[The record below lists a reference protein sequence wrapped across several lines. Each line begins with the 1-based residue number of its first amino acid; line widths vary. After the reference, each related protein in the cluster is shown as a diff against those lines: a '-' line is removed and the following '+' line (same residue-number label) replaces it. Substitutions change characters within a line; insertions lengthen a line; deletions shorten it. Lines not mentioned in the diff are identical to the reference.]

1 MTSNVMRT
9 NTSALDVRGDIADT
23 VGWTLMTIIYI
34 HYRWICTD
42 YELLQWTM
50 KHEPRPRPTHAPLPA
65 KTLRRILCSTR
76 IRFHL
81 SSRQKRA
88 TPLFPPKKCVE
99 FYTIDVVSNQLQ
111 SPSSFIIIMRA
122 IITALMAMLVMQ
134 VDAFSVEPRVLAAA
148 SILMEWRPKICVGAS
163 TSTSTACHH
172 LLRHRQPRILTA
184 RSMSSIPDESEP
196 SPMKRRTKVRGRVV
210 GGDRLRES
218 TGIRPSIH
226 PTVINCIS
234 EALLLRS
241 RNILGEPT
249 SLFAEYMCT

>member
-1 MTSNVMRT
+1 
-9 NTSALDVRGDIADT
+9 
-23 VGWTLMTIIYI
+23 
-34 HYRWICTD
+34 
-42 YELLQWTM
+42 
-50 KHEPRPRPTHAPLPA
+50 
-65 KTLRRILCSTR
+65 
-76 IRFHL
+76 
-81 SSRQKRA
+81 
-88 TPLFPPKKCVE
+88 
-99 FYTIDVVSNQLQ
+99 
-111 SPSSFIIIMRA
+111 MRA

-134 VDAFSVEPRVLAAA
+134 VDAFSVEPRALAAA

-172 LLRHRQPRILTA
+172 LPRHRQPRILTA

-196 SPMKRRTKVRGRVV
+196 SSMKRRKKVKGRVV

-249 SLFAEYMCT
+249 SLFAEYMYVHILGDLCGMKKLVSHIHHARLYTHTKKAAMEMIVEWQLTLAIPIQNLWISP